1 MKESERMTLRKLLME
16 RFMLVVLITVFAL
29 AVVYLSISLY
39 MFRYYSNQV
48 RKNFDYSV
56 KEIRYAAADFILKLD
71 EPLIKALDD
80 LVNRISHDI
89 RNAQMLIDEFRREYF
104 LQGVSQCNVESIT
117 KSEIPD
123 WVKDKLVDEVDYF
136 VEKRL
141 TKNGF
146 VQEIYIKVKDEF
158 FDLRFREEISNN
170 LQIFQNIKNF
180 VSALDIYNLKL
191 YTISLNEVFSLIEN
205 DDFNKSNPYK
215 DTLREIVHKSMEEK
229 KPQVLRSG
237 MNVYYVDLIMFDNEK
252 TSIAPT
258 VVFVQFNLGKVI
270 YPIFSGFVVMVV
282 LSLFILVIVS
292 IISKR
297 FSHEL
302 SEPFSALIESMKKSS
317 EKREF
322 VEDTLPNSKI
332 DEVNNLISQYQF
344 LRDELSAT
352 MEELRA
358 SNEDLEESYRA
369 LEELS
374 EKLEDAYLS
383 FARQLAVI
391 AESYDEE
398 TGNHIERVGELSG
411 FLAEKL
417 ELPSEL
423 VYKIRIFAPLHDIGK
438 ILVPKELLNKP
449 ARLSDEE
456 FALMK
461 KHTLHGA
468 KILGDKDYFD
478 VARKIALYHH
488 EKYDGSGYPFG
499 LKGEEIPIEAR
510 IVALVD
516 VYDALRSQRPYKRA
530 LSHEEALEIITKGDG
545 RTRPEH
551 FDPVLLKIFVEN
563 SDYIKNLWDE
573 LNTYNMNAS

>member
-1 MKESERMTLRKLLME
+1 MTLRKLLME
-16 RFMLVVLITVFAL
+16 KFILVVLITVIAL
-29 AVVYLSISLY
+29 AVVYLTISLY
-39 MFRYYSNQV
+39 MFKYYSNQV

-56 KEIRYAAADFILKLD
+56 REIRNAAAEFILKLD

-80 LVNRISHDI
+80 LVHRISHDTK
-89 RNAQMLIDEFRREYF
+89 NARSLIEDFRKEYF
-104 LQGVSQCNVESIT
+104 IQGLNQCELEGIT
-117 KSEIPD
+117 KADVPD
-123 WVKDKLVDEVDYF
+123 WVKDKLIDDVDYF
-136 VEKRL
+136 IEKRL
-141 TKNGF
+141 TKSGF
-146 VQEIYIKVKDEF
+146 AQEIYIKVKNDFYAIHFKEQ
-158 FDLRFREEISNN
+158 ISNDF
-170 LQIFQNIKNF
+170 QMFQNIKGF
-180 VSALDIYNLKL
+180 VSTLDIHNLKL
-191 YTISLNEVFSLIEN
+191 YTMNLNEVFSLIEN
-205 DDFNKSNPYK
+205 NGTSIDK
-215 DTLREIVHKSMEEK
+215 DVLRELVHKSTEEK
-229 KPQVLRSG
+229 KPQVVRSG
-237 MNVYYVDLIMFDNEK
+237 LNVYYIDLILFENEK
-252 TSIAPT
+252 TAIAPT

-270 YPIFSGFVVMVV
+270 YPVFSGFVLMTV
-282 LSLFILVIVS
+282 LTLLIFAVVS
-292 IISKR
+292 IISKK

-302 SEPFSALIESMKKSS
+302 SEPFNALVESMKKSS

-332 DEVNNLISQYQF
+332 DEVNNLISEYEF

-417 ELPSEL
+417 GLPTEL
-423 VYKIRIFAPLHDIGK
+423 VYKIKTFAPLHDIGK

-461 KHTLHGA
+461 NHTLYGA

-530 LSHEEALEIITKGDG
+530 LSHEETLEVITKGDD

-551 FDPVLLKIFVEN
+551 FDPVLLRIFVEN
-563 SDYIKNLWDE
+563 SEYIKSLWDE
-573 LNTYNMNAS
+573 LNTYNMRAS

>member
-1 MKESERMTLRKLLME
+1 MTLRKLLME

-215 DTLREIVHKSMEEK
+215 DTLRELVHKSMEEK

-322 VEDTLPNSKI
+322 VEDTLPDSKI

-358 SNEDLEESYRA
+358 SNENLEESYRS

-374 EKLEDAYLS
+374 KKLEDAYLS

-551 FDPVLLKIFVEN
+551 FDPELLRIFTEN
-563 SDYIKNLWDE
+563 SEYISNLWEE
-573 LNTYNMNAS
+573 LNVYSVKVS

>member
-1 MKESERMTLRKLLME
+1 M
-16 RFMLVVLITVFAL
+16 
-29 AVVYLSISLY
+29 
-39 MFRYYSNQV
+39 
-48 RKNFDYSV
+48 
-56 KEIRYAAADFILKLD
+56 
-71 EPLIKALDD
+71 
-80 LVNRISHDI
+80 
-89 RNAQMLIDEFRREYF
+89 
-104 LQGVSQCNVESIT
+104 
-117 KSEIPD
+117 
-123 WVKDKLVDEVDYF
+123 
-136 VEKRL
+136 
-141 TKNGF
+141 
-146 VQEIYIKVKDEF
+146 
-158 FDLRFREEISNN
+158 
-170 LQIFQNIKNF
+170 
-180 VSALDIYNLKL
+180 
-191 YTISLNEVFSLIEN
+191 
-205 DDFNKSNPYK
+205 
-215 DTLREIVHKSMEEK
+215 
-229 KPQVLRSG
+229 
-237 MNVYYVDLIMFDNEK
+237 
-252 TSIAPT
+252 
-258 VVFVQFNLGKVI
+258 
-270 YPIFSGFVVMVV
+270 
-282 LSLFILVIVS
+282 
-292 IISKR
+292 
-297 FSHEL
+297 
-302 SEPFSALIESMKKSS
+302 
-317 EKREF
+317 
-322 VEDTLPNSKI
+322 
-332 DEVNNLISQYQF
+332 
-344 LRDELSAT
+344 RDELSAT

-358 SNEDLEESYRA
+358 SNENLEESYRS

-374 EKLEDAYLS
+374 KKLEDAYLS

-551 FDPVLLKIFVEN
+551 FDPELLRIFTEN
-563 SDYIKNLWDE
+563 SEYISNLWEE
-573 LNTYNMNAS
+573 LNVYSVKVS

>member
-1 MKESERMTLRKLLME
+1 VKESERMTLRKLLME

-215 DTLREIVHKSMEEK
+215 DTLRELVHKSMEEK

-322 VEDTLPNSKI
+322 VEDTLPDSKI

-358 SNEDLEESYRA
+358 SNENLEESYRS

-374 EKLEDAYLS
+374 KKLEDAYLS

-551 FDPVLLKIFVEN
+551 FDPELLRIFTEN
-563 SDYIKNLWDE
+563 SEYISNLWEE
-573 LNTYNMNAS
+573 LNVYSVKVS